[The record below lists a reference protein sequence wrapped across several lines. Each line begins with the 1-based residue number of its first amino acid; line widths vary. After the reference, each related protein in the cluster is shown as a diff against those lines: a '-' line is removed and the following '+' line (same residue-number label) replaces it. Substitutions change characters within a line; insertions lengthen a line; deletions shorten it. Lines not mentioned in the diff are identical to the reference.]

1 MKKKGPEQ
9 RPGRRLRIIK
19 ALISSKRYNYSKK
32 VQISIEE
39 GDFELEDIEH
49 CILGAELIEKV
60 ELDELGTAIDG
71 CKYTILGEDIE
82 GMSFYT
88 CGKLIRSSNSQMLYF
103 FMTAHAPDQE
113 Y

>member
-49 CILGAELIEKV
+49 CIL

-88 CGKLIRSSNSQMLYF
+88 CGKLIRNSNSQMLYF
-103 FMTAHAPDQE
+103 FMTAHEQK
-113 Y
+113 